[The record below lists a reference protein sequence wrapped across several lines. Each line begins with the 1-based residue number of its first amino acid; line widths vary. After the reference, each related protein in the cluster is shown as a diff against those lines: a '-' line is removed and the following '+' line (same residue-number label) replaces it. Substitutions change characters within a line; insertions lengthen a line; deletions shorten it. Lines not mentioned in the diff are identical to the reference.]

1 MRENRD
7 DTVFGLAMS
16 LAIHVVPVWLL
27 VLAGLWR
34 TSVDSAGGAPIAADV
49 IDPNALSADVRS
61 ALRRPPEPLAEPPP
75 PPQEEPLPDAL
86 EEPPEPPPEEQPL
99 AQELLPEPDTEDQ
112 VEVTPD
118 AASEQTADSA
128 QAARQ
133 RQGQVDLT
141 ERDRQ
146 ERPEQRGKTPMQLE
160 RERQLADLSR
170 QDELKRLQRDQALAE
185 ERLRQIAEYQARRA
199 SNNAAAASAAQGPAG
214 PDAGLSEAYA
224 RALTE
229 AIRSNWIQP
238 DNVSPTQV
246 CRIKIRQIPGGEV
259 IDAQVDPSCPYD
271 EAGRRSVEAAVL
283 RAQPL
288 PYRGFESV
296 FKRDLTL
303 NFRAEER

>member
-16 LAIHVVPVWLL
+16 LAIHIVPVGLL

-34 TSVDSAGGAPIAADV
+34 SSLDISGGSPIAADV
-49 IDPNALSADVRS
+49 IDPRALSADVRS

-75 PPQEEPLPDAL
+75 PAPEEPLPDAL

-112 VEVTPD
+112 PEVVPD
-118 AASEQTADSA
+118 AASEETADTA
-128 QAARQ
+128 QPARQ
-133 RQGQVDLT
+133 RQSQVDLT
-141 ERDRQ
+141 ERERQ
-146 ERPEQRGKTPMQLE
+146 ERPEERGKTPMQLE
-160 RERQLADLSR
+160 RERQLADLRR
-170 QDELKRLQRDQALAE
+170 QDELKRLQRERALSE

-199 SNNAAAASAAQGPAG
+199 SNNAAAAAPQGPPG
-214 PDAGLSEAYA
+214 PDAGLAEAYA
-224 RALTE
+224 RALSQ
-229 AIRSNWIQP
+229 AIRGNWIQP
-238 DNVSPTQV
+238 DNVFPTQV
-246 CRIKIRQIPGGEV
+246 CKIRIRQIEGGRV

-271 EAGRRSVEAAVL
+271 EAGRRTVESAVL

-296 FKRDLTL
+296 FSRDLTL

>member
-16 LAIHVVPVWLL
+16 LAIHIVPVWLL

-34 TSVDSAGGAPIAADV
+34 SSLDPAGGAPIAADV

-75 PPQEEPLPDAL
+75 APEEPLPEPL

-99 AQELLPEPDTEDQ
+99 AQELLPEPDIEDQ
-112 VEVTPD
+112 PEVVPD
-118 AASEQTADSA
+118 APSEQTADTA
-128 QAARQ
+128 QPARQ

-141 ERDRQ
+141 ERERQ

-160 RERQLADLSR
+160 RERQLADLRR
-170 QDELKRLQRDQALAE
+170 QDELRRLQRDQALAE

-199 SNNAAAASAAQGPAG
+199 SNNAAAAAAPAGPPG
-214 PDAGLSEAYA
+214 PDAGLGEAYA

-229 AIRSNWIQP
+229 AIRSNWVQP
-238 DNVSPTQV
+238 DNVSSTQV

-296 FKRDLTL
+296 FRRDLTL